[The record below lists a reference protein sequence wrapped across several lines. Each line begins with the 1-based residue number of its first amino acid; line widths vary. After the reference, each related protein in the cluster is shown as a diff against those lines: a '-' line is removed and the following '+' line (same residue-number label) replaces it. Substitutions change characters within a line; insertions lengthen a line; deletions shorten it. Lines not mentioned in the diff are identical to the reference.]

1 MNPARKVVAVQLW
14 RTFDEIVIPD
24 GGTSVAL
31 GVFDGLHRGHRASW
45 TARSERVANSVPA
58 RCW

>member
-1 MNPARKVVAVQLW
+1 MRPGRKVVAVQLW

-31 GVFDGLHRGHRASW
+31 GVFDGLHRGHRGLVEHAVGTGRESG
-45 TARSERVANSVPA
+45 A
-58 RCW
+58 